1 MLIELDKISKE
12 KFNTTQCIIWYI
24 LQNMQFTKPSTIYLE
39 DLIWMVSKLNTKL
52 FNKYLIEAINIEVFN
67 LLIDFDN
74 DDILDAENYRPKYF
88 SNYKC
93 LSYISQAV
101 QDEVEHLTKCLK
113 IYGKYYIRLK
123 KLFKL

>member
-24 LQNMQFTKPSTIYLE
+24 LHNMQFPKSSTIYLE

-52 FNKYLIEAINIEVFN
+52 FNKYLIEAVNIEVFN

-74 DDILDAENYRPKYF
+74 DILNAESYRPKSF

-93 LSYISQAV
+93 LSYISQAI
-101 QDEVEHLTKCLK
+101 QDEVEHLTKYWK

-123 KLFKL
+123 KLFKV